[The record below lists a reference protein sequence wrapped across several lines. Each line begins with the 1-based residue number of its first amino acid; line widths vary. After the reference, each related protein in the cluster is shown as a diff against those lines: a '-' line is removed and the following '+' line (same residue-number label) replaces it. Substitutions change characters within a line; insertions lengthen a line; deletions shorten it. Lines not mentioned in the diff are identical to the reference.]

1 MGRLLIICGA
11 VLLLML
17 AKKGPGY
24 RYVLIMA
31 VAVIIV
37 TVFGPVFF
45 SDYLS
50 GSGPEAVSEDT
61 GQTTGESQGIPQGKD
76 SKGSPVKT
84 DQSSSNQPSQS
95 GSENSAGEPTP
106 TPYNT
111 GLISIRVRQTKAT
124 SVVDTVYGFHYN
136 ASDKKGRYIWLLV
149 SAVNQGN
156 TAVRVSPDDFTL
168 SAPDGYK
175 TVRNEATFAQRYF
188 KPVKLSPQKS
198 NEGWLI
204 FFMPGGNRYTLQYY
218 GAGGSAFCEVER
230 ISANS

>member
-24 RYVLIMA
+24 RYVFIMA
-31 VAVIIV
+31 VAVIIM
-37 TVFGPVFF
+37 TVFGTVFF

-50 GSGPEAVSEDT
+50 GSGPETVSEDT
-61 GQTTGESQGIPQGKD
+61 GKTAGESQGIPQSED
-76 SKGSPVKT
+76 SKGSPAKT

-111 GLISIRVRQTKAT
+111 GLISIRVRQTRAT

-136 ASDKKGRYIWLLV
+136 APDKKGRYIWLLV
-149 SAVNQGN
+149 SAVNKGN
-156 TAVRVSPDDFTL
+156 TAVHVSPDDFTL

-175 TVRNEATFAQRYF
+175 AVRNEATFTQRYF
-188 KPVKLSPQKS
+188 KPVNFLPKNP
-198 NEGWLI
+198 
-204 FFMPGGNRYTLQYY
+204 MRGG
-218 GAGGSAFCEVER
+218 
-230 ISANS
+230 